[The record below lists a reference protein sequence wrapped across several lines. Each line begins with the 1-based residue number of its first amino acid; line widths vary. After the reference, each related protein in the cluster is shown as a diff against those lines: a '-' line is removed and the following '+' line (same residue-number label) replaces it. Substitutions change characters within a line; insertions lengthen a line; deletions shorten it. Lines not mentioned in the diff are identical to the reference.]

1 MRILFDAHLSENEIA
16 GIGRYI
22 NELIKA
28 LLLVDQKNEYVIL
41 ILDDLLPEHPLIQL
55 EAPNLM
61 KVSVNLKRLSF
72 RQHWTTQRLVRRY
85 QPDVYHHPHF
95 DLPLGIS
102 APSVVTIH
110 DVKYLRHP
118 EFFPTRARLKREYMK
133 RMFRSALRRANKIIA
148 VSEATKDD
156 LCEMFSIGR
165 EDIVAV
171 HHGIHSIGKDHHNV
185 KQEFF
190 DKYGIKKPFLLFVG
204 VRRPHKNLLCLIDA
218 FQRVLKTV
226 GKELQLV
233 IVGKSYKDY
242 KAPETAI
249 AERGLDK
256 RVIWMDYLE
265 DQFLE
270 ILYKNAELLV
280 LPSLYEGF
288 GFPILE
294 AMKFDLPVI
303 GANTTSIPEILGN
316 AGLLVD
322 PMDPEDIAEKIVSL
336 LTSQQLREKLIW
348 LGRERVKEFT
358 WKKAALNT
366 LKVYKQVYDESH

>member
-1 MRILFDAHLSENEIA
+1 MRILFDAHLSENKVT

-41 ILDDLLPEHPLIQL
+41 IFDGLSPEHPLIQL

-61 KVSVNLKRLSF
+61 KVSVNLERLSF
-72 RQHWTTQRLVRRY
+72 KQHWTTQRLVRRY

-102 APSVVTIH
+102 TPSVVTIH

-118 EFFPTRARLKREYMK
+118 EFFPSWGKLKRKYMK
-133 RMFRSALRRANKIIA
+133 WMFQSALRRANKVIT

-156 LCEMFSIGR
+156 LCEMFSIDR

-171 HHGIHSIGKDHHNV
+171 HHGIHSIGKNCHDTD
-185 KQEFF
+185 QEFLEN
-190 DKYGIKKPFLLFVG
+190 YHIKKPFLLFVG
-204 VRRPHKNLLCLIDA
+204 VRRPHKNLLRLIDA
-218 FQRVLKTV
+218 FHRVIKTV

-242 KAPETAI
+242 DAPERAI
-249 AERGLDK
+249 AERGLDQQ
-256 RVIWMDYLE
+256 VILMDYLE
-265 DQFLE
+265 DEFLE
-270 ILYKNAELLV
+270 ILYKNAEMLV

-316 AGLLVD
+316 TGLLVD
-322 PMDPEDIAEKIVSL
+322 PLNPEEIAEKIVSL
-336 LTSQQLREKLIW
+336 LTSQQLREKLVW

-358 WKKAALNT
+358 WKKTALNT